1 MAVSCFVKERA
12 VISREECLRS
22 RIYEFVCDHEGRQ
35 AETKAFFF
43 GLYIGYYKSE
53 WPIFKVSL
61 LTSNDLD
68 GRWILPPQMIQL
80 SPAACNFSS
89 FQ

>member
-1 MAVSCFVKERA
+1 MAVSCFLLYIYKERA

-22 RIYEFVCDHEGRQ
+22 RIYEFVCDHEGQ

-53 WPIFKVSL
+53 
-61 LTSNDLD
+61 
-68 GRWILPPQMIQL
+68 
-80 SPAACNFSS
+80 
-89 FQ
+89 